1 MSKESWMK
9 RLLIASL
16 LLAAGQADAAEADPV
31 HFRILL
37 DRNHIDLHADGTYT
51 SDYETA
57 YTLLTAA
64 AVQSGSQVAMGYN
77 PDFGITDVKS
87 AWVEHADGTRT
98 DVDLA
103 TAVHDR
109 SQATAINAP
118 MLTQDRVKV
127 LVFPDVKMGDTL
139 HYVRHSEQSHTL
151 YPGQFNI
158 DVEQRLDQLST
169 DAELIID
176 APASVKLHVEDIGF
190 LGGTATLPDGKVR
203 HSWTISNNIRKPYE
217 QDSLALVLTSPHIIV
232 TTFGSYG
239 DLAAA
244 YRQGAEEKS
253 VVTPAIQALADQVA
267 GNTTDPHET
276 ALRLSDWVSRNIR
289 YVAIYFGSGGVV
301 PVPADD
307 VLKNR
312 YGDCKGHAILLEA
325 LLKARKIPSSQALID
340 YAGALY
346 RLPATT
352 LANGFDHVITY
363 VPSLDLWLDS
373 TANNLPLGTVPEAEA
388 GKPALLV
395 ATGEVKSVPID
406 GGQKIASWLDA
417 KLAVQP
423 SGDLDMNVHFIL
435 HGPEST
441 GARQYFR
448 NIQPQDR
455 RDFVR
460 DVLAA
465 DNLAGNGEVVST
477 GKPDELD
484 HDFEYAYRATLFGYA
499 AVPGPFGLG
508 LPTLSSLQGPA
519 PIVRTA
525 EDYVS
530 NTKHRESEM
539 VCYNVDRHEH
549 FSLQLPANVKLLS
562 IPSNMDLAE
571 GAFHYT
577 ATYKLHDKTL
587 DVERTLTVNRGSRI
601 CAADVYEHYRPF
613 FQRVMSNLRSQ
624 VLYQPAAG
632 GRRVTAALQSAEVKQ
647 M

>member
-1 MSKESWMK
+1 M
-9 RLLIASL
+9 
-16 LLAAGQADAAEADPV
+16 AAEADPV

-37 DRNHIDLHADGTYT
+37 DRNHVDLHADGTYV

-57 YTLLTAA
+57 YTLLSAA
-64 AVQSGSQVAMGYN
+64 AVQSASQVAMGYN
-77 PDFGITDVKS
+77 PDFGTTDVKA
-87 AWVEHADGTRT
+87 AWVEHVDGTRT
-98 DVDLA
+98 DVDVA

-109 SQATAINAP
+109 SQATGISAP

-127 LVFPDVKMGDTL
+127 LVFPDVKVGDTL
-139 HYVRHSEQSHTL
+139 HYVRHSEQHRAL
-151 YPGQFNI
+151 YPGHYNV

-169 DAELIID
+169 DAELIVD
-176 APASVKLHVEDIGF
+176 APASLALHVENVGF
-190 LGGTATLPDGKVR
+190 VQVDSALPDGRMR
-203 HSWTISNNIRKPYE
+203 HSWRISNNVRKPYE

-232 TTFGSYG
+232 TTFGGY
-239 DLAAA
+239 DELAAA
-244 YRQGAEEKS
+244 YRSGSADKS

-267 GNTTDPHET
+267 GGATDPHEV
-276 ALRLSDWVSRNIR
+276 ALRLADWVSRNIR
-289 YVAIYFGSGGVV
+289 YVAIYFGAGGVV

-325 LLKARKIPSSQALID
+325 LLKARNIPSSQALID
-340 YAGALY
+340 YGGALY
-346 RLPATT
+346 RLPHTT

-395 ATGEVKSVPID
+395 ATGEVKTVPID
-406 GGQKIASWLDA
+406 GNQKMASWLDA
-417 KLAVQP
+417 RLAVQP
-423 SGDLDMNVHFIL
+423 TGDLDMSVRFVL
-435 HGPEST
+435 HGSEST

-460 DVLAA
+460 EVLAA
-465 DNLAGNGEVVST
+465 DNLAGNGEVIST
-477 GKPDELD
+477 GEPDKLD

-519 PIVRTA
+519 PIARTA

-530 NTKHRESEM
+530 NNKHRESEM

-549 FSLQLPANVKLLS
+549 FSLQLPTSVKLLS
-562 IPSNMDLAE
+562 IPSNMDIAD
-571 GAFHYT
+571 GAFHYK
-577 ATYKLHDKTL
+577 ASYTL
-587 DVERTLTVNRGSRI
+587 RNKVLEVERSLTVSRSSRI

-624 VLYQPAAG
+624 VLYQPASGA
-632 GRRVTAALQSAEVKQ
+632 RRVVALQGAGVTGK